1 MSLYLK
7 LRDLCTAVTLSASIH
22 PVLAQDAVP
31 VSAPEAVAVDA
42 RPPDRVQAP
51 SSSEA
56 AIQAPK
62 HVAVRFEGGL
72 LEDNIGATLEKLY
85 LRQLLPTSAVNAAGS
100 TSLTEV
106 MRKYRSW
113 PGGTISPRF
122 EMNLCEANSQ
132 SCKMEKMRA
141 IWNFPI
147 NNVQFL
153 EEHQGCGAVLPVG
166 WICVPNVQ
174 VSEYKTIQS
183 LNYSPKTESLEQ
195 IVLQRARGCE
205 SLDNNCLGV
214 LRFLNRNDLSGAAGW
229 LRMPVKSFSMRI
241 PIRSREQEA
250 SILQAVGDT
259 RATQRDMGKLS
270 SKNANMFITRSQN
283 YKAEAVIQLP
293 AGVDVNGPKR
303 VMNFPVGSAALT
315 ELMKLPEEYIGVFDR
330 RADAMHCVLF
340 PVAPPGAA
348 TDKVIVRE
356 TYSDDDGGI
365 PKPPARDEECTR
377 VFPQSRSSLE
387 VYDHATHIIGILAGQ
402 PLDKKLENDLTGIN
416 PSARIWVYEVGVQR
430 HKGHD
435 DPIGS
440 VALEKPRFSPHV
452 INISQTME
460 GTDSRD
466 YMRRIIFGADDNGN
480 GWAGV
485 MVFVMA
491 AGKPRTPD
499 KARVD
504 QSTAC
509 DVYPACW
516 ALTETR
522 RDYGL
527 LTVVGLSADGNT
539 VLRDS
544 AGNPLSRFGQ
554 AFDVAAVGEAWS
566 AYFGNAFGPMQG
578 SSVATPYVA
587 GLASLLYAQVRLQ
600 SRGKITPDTPEV
612 ANRIRYTADLTD
624 ALNETV
630 RFGRINA
637 ARALAFDSDKIS
649 VDGPDNAE
657 KHMPGTVVRTTDV
670 VTVTEAAEA
679 DLGTGTVLAR
689 RDLKIP
695 VSAIKRIS
703 RKATPGAYWLVYQEN
718 GALKRLN
725 DATFDET
732 QQLRVRAGRGLPGEF
747 ISIVKLNNIREY
759 VACSFTCKQ

>member
-1 MSLYLK
+1 MSLCLK
-7 LRDLCTAVTLSASIH
+7 LRILCTVGAFSASVQ
-22 PVLAQDAVP
+22 PVLAQDVVP
-31 VSAPEAVAVDA
+31 VSPPEAVIVDA
-42 RPPDRVQAP
+42 LPPDRVLAP
-51 SSSEA
+51 TLSEA
-56 AIQAPK
+56 TIQAPK
-62 HVAVRFEGGL
+62 HVTLRFEGGL

-85 LRQLLPTSAVNAAGS
+85 LRHLLPTSVVNAAGS

-113 PGGTISPRF
+113 PGGTISPRL
-122 EMNLCEANSQ
+122 EMNLCAANPQ
-132 SCKMEKMRA
+132 SCKLEKTRA
-141 IWNFPI
+141 VWNFPRG
-147 NNVQFL
+147 NAQVL
-153 EEHQGCGAVLPVG
+153 VEDQGCGAVLPVG
-166 WICVPNVQ
+166 WICVPDVQ

-183 LNYSPKTESLEQ
+183 LSYSPKTESLEQ
-195 IVLQRARGCE
+195 IILQRARGCE
-205 SLDNNCLGV
+205 SLDNDCLDV

-229 LRMPVKSFSMRI
+229 LRMPVKSFSMRV
-241 PIRSREQEA
+241 PIRSREHEA
-250 SILQAVGDT
+250 SIMQAVGDT

-283 YKAEAVIQLP
+283 YKAEAAIKLP
-293 AGVDVNGPKR
+293 AGVDVNDPKR
-303 VMNFPVGSAALT
+303 MMNFPVGSAALT

-330 RADAMHCVLF
+330 RADARHCVLY

-348 TDKVIVRE
+348 TEKVIIRE
-356 TYSDDDGGI
+356 TYGEDDDGI

-377 VFPQSRSSLE
+377 VFSQSRSSLE

-402 PLDKKLENDLTGIN
+402 PLDKKLGNDLTGIN
-416 PSARIWVYEVGVQR
+416 PSARIWVYEVGVRR
-430 HKGHD
+430 HKGND

-440 VALEKPRFSPHV
+440 VALEKPSFSPHV

-460 GTDSRD
+460 GVDSRD
-466 YMRRIIFGADDNGN
+466 YMRRIIFGADENGN

-527 LTVVGLSADGNT
+527 LTVVGLSADGST

-600 SRGKITPDTPEV
+600 SRGKITPDTPDV

-637 ARALAFDSDKIS
+637 ARALAFDTDKIS
-649 VDGPDNAE
+649 VNGPE
-657 KHMPGTVVRTTDV
+657 ETEEHMPGTVVRTTDV
-670 VTVTEAAEA
+670 VIVSEAAEA
-679 DLGTGTVLAR
+679 DLGTGTMLAR

-703 RKATPGAYWLVYQEN
+703 RKAKTSAYWLIYQED

-732 QQLRVRAGRGLPGEF
+732 QQLRVRAGRGLPGER
-747 ISIVKLNNIREY
+747 ISTVKLNSIREY